1 MLDPVSDGHDEDL
14 FAFPHRVKEFLK
26 EFLCLVALNFFSFK
40 NAVKSEM
47 DEDEEDEWESA
58 ADNFQIKVSTK
69 DHDTLDDEWEGGTD
83 GFFATSDVKNHLAG
97 APA

>member
-1 MLDPVSDGHDEDL
+1 
-14 FAFPHRVKEFLK
+14 
-26 EFLCLVALNFFSFK
+26 
-40 NAVKSEM
+40 M

-69 DHDTLDDEWEGGTD
+69 DHDTFDDEWEGGTD

-97 APA
+97 AQA